1 MRTASGRS
9 RRHLLLLAA
18 LAVLG
23 VQASAVA
30 AEAPRL
36 TTVSRATKDD
46 LAPARTYTG
55 PFLLADP
62 EDQTRIF
69 AAAAELRSRTCHLLR
84 SNDAG
89 RTWTRLMSSPSPP
102 SYPFCST
109 SSGMLTQTPMAW
121 GRNRTLYYATHGWD
135 TQDGGPAGNVS
146 VVLARS
152 TDFGES

>member
-1 MRTASGRS
+1 MIRAKSNF
-9 RRHLLLLAA
+9 RRYAVPAA
-18 LAVLG
+18 VLAVLA
-23 VQASAVA
+23 VQATALA
-30 AEAPRL
+30 ADGPRM
-36 TTVSRATKDD
+36 TTVTRATKDD
-46 LAPARTYTG
+46 AAPARTYTG

-121 GRNRTLYYATHGWD
+121 GRDRTLYYATHG
-135 TQDGGPAGNVS
+135 
-146 VVLARS
+146 
-152 TDFGES
+152 